1 MIFNLTKKFLQKKSI
16 QNVAYTYTGSVVNG
30 LSLFLIN
37 VLLARMLS
45 KDIFGIFSLAVL
57 SLGTVAEMSDFG
69 LDGGLTRFA
78 PYYLKNKQI
87 DKLKQLVKTIWGWR
101 VWMSAVLTFGGII
114 LADVIAKY
122 IFGQEVLTNYLRVSF
137 LGIAGVVLLGF
148 TSTYLKASEKFR
160 YNSVIQILKGV
171 VRLLV
176 IALLLFMGVT
186 NIFVF
191 LGVYIIVPWILFFVT
206 YGQLPKDFEKVQ
218 IEEIEKKKMHKQLA
232 NFSFWLTVWSF
243 SAIISS
249 RVDQVM
255 LSHMLGLAD
264 VAIYSSAFQFVFFYS
279 ILQQSISAVLMPKAS
294 ALSDSKV
301 LIAFVKKV
309 FYYIIPLLMLLAVV
323 IYFSQYLFVFF
334 FGEKY
339 MTAIPVYLV
348 LSYSMLVSI
357 FQVSISFIPHI
368 YNKTHLIAF
377 SGFLQ
382 LIINLALNF
391 YFIPRYGV
399 IGAAF
404 TFLLGVIISVVY
416 NVICSVYLVKN
427 KNISVV

>member
-1 MIFNLTKKFLQKKSI
+1 MNWKLIKQIFKKKTI
-16 QNVAYTYTGSVVNG
+16 HNVGYVYFGSVVNG
-30 LSLFLIN
+30 ISLFLIN
-37 VLLARMLS
+37 VLLARMLP
-45 KDIFGIFSLAVL
+45 KDVFGIFSLAVL
-57 SLGTVAEMSDFG
+57 SIGTVAEMSDFG
-69 LDGGLTRFA
+69 LDGGLTRFV
-78 PYYLKNKQI
+78 PYYIKNNQL
-87 DKLKQLVKTIWGWR
+87 DKLKQLVKTIWCWR
-101 VWMSAVLTFGGII
+101 VWLSTILTFGGII

-160 YNSVIQILKGV
+160 YNSAVQILKGV
-171 VRLLV
+171 VRLLA
-176 IALLLFMGVT
+176 IAILLLAGVT
-186 NIFVF
+186 DIFVF
-191 LGVYIIVPWILFFVT
+191 LGIYIVVPWILFFVT
-206 YGQLPKDFEKVQ
+206 YGQLPKDFSKVQ
-218 IEEIEKKKMHKQLA
+218 IEKTEKKKMHKQLA

-243 SAIISS
+243 CAIISS
-249 RVDQVM
+249 RVDQIM

-357 FQVSISFIPHI
+357 FQVPISFIPHI

-382 LIINLALNF
+382 LITNLALNL
-391 YFIPRYGV
+391 YFIPKYGV
-399 IGAAF
+399 MGAAF
-404 TFLLGVIISVVY
+404 TFFLGVIISVVY
-416 NVICSVYLVKN
+416 NVICSVYLLKKGRIN
-427 KNISVV
+427 VV